1 MRMSAF
7 TQNAA
12 GIARRHS
19 FKGQIMTGK
28 NFDIN
33 RDGYSVRCR
42 LYVNDPKAVRRVV
55 VYGHGFGGHKE
66 TKAAERFAVLALS
79 KHKDMAVVVFDWPCH
94 GEDARKNLQLEE
106 CGVYLRIVLSYVQ
119 EKYQPEEICGYATS
133 FGGYIFLKYAAE
145 HGNPFSKLI
154 LRCPAVRMYDVLNDH
169 VLSEEDKNKLA
180 HGKPVLAG
188 FDWLVRISGEF
199 LESIRENDITELD
212 YSGMADSIL
221 ILHGT
226 KDEIV
231 PEESVRAFA
240 EKNGI
245 EYIPVEKA
253 DHRFMDPKLM
263 DLAIEYIQMFLDL

>member
-1 MRMSAF
+1 M
-7 TQNAA
+7 T
-12 GIARRHS
+12 AR
-19 FKGQIMTGK
+19 

-33 RDGYSVRCR
+33 RDGCSVRCR
-42 LYVNDPKAVRRVV
+42 SYINDPKSVRRVV
-55 VYGHGFGGHKE
+55 IYGHGFGGHKE
-66 TKAAERFAVLALS
+66 TKAAERFAELALS
-79 KHKDMAVVVFDWPCH
+79 KHKDMAVLVFDWPCH
-94 GEDARKNLQLEE
+94 GDDARKNLQLEE
-106 CGVYLRIVLSYVQ
+106 CGTYLHLVLTFAQ
-119 EKYQPEEICGYATS
+119 EKFQPEEICGYATS
-133 FGGYIFLKYAAE
+133 FGGYIFLKYALE

-154 LRCPAVRMYDVLNDH
+154 LRCPAVRMYDVLNDY
-169 VLSEEDKNKLA
+169 VLSEEDKNKLD

-188 FDWLVRISGEF
+188 FDRLVRISGDF
-199 LESIRENDITELD
+199 LKSLRENDIAERD
-212 YSGMADSIL
+212 FSGMAESIL

-231 PEESVRAFA
+231 PEGSVRAFA